1 MPNSN
6 NNFNMINHLNGRLIE
21 KHPSHVVIECNGV
34 GYFVN
39 ISLHTFDKIG
49 KNENIK
55 LYTHLSIREDAHTLY
70 GFAEED
76 ERVMYKQLV
85 SVSGIGPSTAIV
97 ILSSLGPKSIKEA
110 LINEEVSILQSIKG
124 IGGKTAQRMVI
135 ELKDKMEKD
144 TEIQL
149 QIEGGQR
156 ALKQEALSALQV
168 LGFERKRVEKTI
180 DVILKRMP
188 EDTPIEHIIKN
199 VLKEM

>member
-1 MPNSN
+1 
-6 NNFNMINHLNGRLIE
+6 MINHLNGRLIE
-21 KHPSHVVIECNGV
+21 KHPSHVIIECNGV

-55 LYTHLSIREDAHTLY
+55 LFTHLSIREDAHTLY

-85 SVSGIGPSTAIV
+85 SVSGIGPSTAII

-149 QIEGGQR
+149 QIEGGHR
-156 ALKQEALSALQV
+156 AMKQEALSALQV

-180 DVILKRMP
+180 DIILKRMP

>member
-1 MPNSN
+1 
-6 NNFNMINHLNGRLIE
+6 MINHLNGRLIE
-21 KHPSHVVIECNGV
+21 KHPSHVIIECNGV

-49 KNENIK
+49 KDENLK
-55 LYTHLSIREDAHTLY
+55 LYTYLSIREDAHTLF

-76 ERVMYKQLV
+76 ERVMYKQLI
-85 SVSGIGPSTAIV
+85 SVSGIGPSTAII
-97 ILSSLGPKSIKEA
+97 ILSSLGPKNLKEA
-110 LINEEVSILQSIKG
+110 LLNEEVAVLQSIKG

-149 QIEGGQR
+149 QMDGGQR
-156 ALKQEALSALQV
+156 ALRMEALSALQV

-188 EDTPIEHIIKN
+188 EKTPIEEIIKN

>member
-1 MPNSN
+1 
-6 NNFNMINHLNGRLIE
+6 MINHLNGRLIE
-21 KHPSHVVIECNGV
+21 KHPSHVIIECNGV

-49 KNENIK
+49 KNENLK
-55 LYTHLSIREDAHTLY
+55 LYTYLSIREDAHTLF

-76 ERVMYKQLV
+76 ERVMYKQLI

-97 ILSSLGPKSIKEA
+97 ILSSLGPKNLKEA
-110 LINEEVSILQSIKG
+110 LLNEEVAVLQSIKG

-149 QIEGGQR
+149 QMDGGQR
-156 ALKQEALSALQV
+156 ALRMEALSALQV

-180 DVILKRMP
+180 DLILKRMP
-188 EDTPIEHIIKN
+188 EKTPIEAIIKN

>member
-1 MPNSN
+1 
-6 NNFNMINHLNGRLIE
+6 MINHLNGRLIE
-21 KHPSHVVIECNGV
+21 KHPSHVIIECNGV

-49 KNENIK
+49 KNENLK
-55 LYTHLSIREDAHTLY
+55 LYTYLSIREDTHTLF

-76 ERVMYKQLV
+76 ERVMYKQLI
-85 SVSGIGPSTAIV
+85 SVSGIGPSTAII
-97 ILSSLGPKSIKEA
+97 ILSSLGPKNLKEA
-110 LINEEVSILQSIKG
+110 LLNEEVAVLQSIKG

-149 QIEGGQR
+149 QMDGGQR
-156 ALKQEALSALQV
+156 ALRMEALSALQV

-180 DVILKRMP
+180 DIILKRMP
-188 EDTPIEHIIKN
+188 EKTPIEEIIKN